1 VTEDLD
7 RARDREAALRE
18 MLDVISRSRDD
29 EAPVFDVILRNA
41 AQLCKAPI
49 ARLWLVGT
57 AGTQY
62 VQAASYGESLPS
74 LQNGETWPMDPRG
87 AVTRSIRGARSFHT
101 HDVADTDGYR
111 RGDTDLVRMVDDEG
125 LRTELS
131 VPLMRDGVGF
141 GAVILNRRAVDPF
154 DDADIALVETFATQA
169 VIAIENVRQF
179 RELPTR
185 LAREAA
191 TREILEVISRS
202 RDDDKPVFDMIAR
215 IAARLC
221 GAAVCTFWRVED
233 GMIHSC
239 ASQGLDNADFEDI
252 LLTLKGPPIPPIP
265 LKGNT
270 LTGQVVKTRAV
281 ARIED
286 GMAESYHDHEWARAT
301 GLRQLIGVPTFVG
314 DDVWGS
320 INRMWPADRAIRDA
334 NIQLVE
340 SFAAQASITIEN
352 VRQFKALEA
361 LNAELGDRVQAQVD
375 EIERTG
381 RLKRFLTGAVAD
393 AVVSSGSEK
402 MLSSHRALLR
412 VLFCDIRGFTA
423 FCETAEPEE
432 TIEVLQT

>member
-191 TREILEVISRS
+191 TREILEVISQS
-202 RDDDKPVFDMIAR
+202 HDDDRPVFDAILR
-215 IAARLC
+215 RAAHLCNAHAAALALGKAGDRQQRLVATY
-221 GAAVCTFWRVED
+221 GVDPATVAVYDRGEVSMD
-233 GMIHSC
+233 PDI
-239 ASQGLDNADFEDI
+239 SQ
-252 LLTLKGPPIPPIP
+252 
-265 LKGNT
+265 
-270 LTGQVVKTRAV
+270 
-281 ARIED
+281 
-286 GMAESYHDHEWARAT
+286 
-301 GLRQLIGVPTFVG
+301 
-314 DDVWGS
+314 
-320 INRMWPADRAIRDA
+320 
-334 NIQLVE
+334 
-340 SFAAQASITIEN
+340 AAQAILTGKVIDVDDMMKTEGYRRGVGHFVSVVRDSGIRSQMFAPLITAAGGIGCFIIFRKE
-352 VRQFKALEA
+352 VRPFTA
-361 LNAELGDRVQAQVD
+361 D
-375 EIERTG
+375 EIGLAETFPAPG
-381 RLKRFLTGAVAD
+381 RHRHRECPPVPRVAD
-393 AVVSSGSEK
+393 AAG
-402 MLSSHRALLR
+402 A
-412 VLFCDIRGFTA
+412 
-423 FCETAEPEE
+423 
-432 TIEVLQT
+432 